1 MLILWYTGSFRKL
14 QQALKMKRFP
24 SINSLTNLIIWII
37 EIVFGELREIYV
49 FIFDIWCG
57 FRGLVQL
64 SLISY
69 YGFLKSWEGHRKL
82 KNQGNCY
89 SYIIKRVSSNSKTLI
104 EKTSW
109 QLSEGRKTLRVEHF
123 YVWKVKM
130 VCRPIKGKGNFLL
143 NLLLNHEKRPLE
155 FSLSKNYFRR
165 ISFILH
171 GSWPTQDE
179 VSQN

>member
-1 MLILWYTGSFRKL
+1 MLNVLCCVP
-14 QQALKMKRFP
+14 M
-24 SINSLTNLIIWII
+24 
-37 EIVFGELREIYV
+37 LRHMSRHWTVY
-49 FIFDIWCG
+49 
-57 FRGLVQL
+57 
-64 SLISY
+64 
-69 YGFLKSWEGHRKL
+69 WEGHRKL

-89 SYIIKRVSSNSKTLI
+89 SYIIKRISSNSKTLI

-155 FSLSKNYFRR
+155 FSLSKNYFRK

-171 GSWPTQDE
+171 GSWPATQRWSFLKLGALDILFCQITTFIK
-179 VSQN
+179 VCTLYSLCF